1 MDAKNNF
8 VILSQPLC
16 VRDALSDQVRRAAP
30 EDKPVLER
38 LPDRT
43 VFAVFESLPNNL
55 EVFLGL
61 VTAEQVAANPSRVLA
76 DLLLK
81 PPPPPLMPETPLEV
95 ALHRLEVER
104 VGALPVVDE
113 DGRFLGAVTLVS
125 LLEALL
131 RREANLRQ
139 EGLVR
144 LEYCGKECERLKE
157 SLNQMMDLHQ
167 AAKGL
172 LICTLEGRTGR
183 AFLQA
188 TLELLCT
195 LVKARYGALVVLDQQ
210 GAISQFVFWGIDEE
224 TAKRIGRLPQGTGIL
239 GPNVLGRKGSLRLA
253 NLAEHPQAA
262 GFPEHH
268 PQMRSLVAAQIA
280 YQDQV
285 LGRVYLCDRQ
295 DGEPFSAEDEREVKQ
310 FAELLA
316 LSLLERQRRQ
326 ELDLKLKL
334 AAKVFEQANE
344 GILITDAEEKIVLVN
359 RALTTI
365 TGYREQELL
374 GKTPRIFQSGHQ
386 NREFYRAMWQNL
398 EEAGQWQGEIWNRR
412 KNGEVYPE
420 WLSISALTDET
431 GHVSHYVAVFS
442 DLSQTHLERKGLE
455 RLVHFDHL
463 TALPNRLTFRVQLKQ
478 AMLRTRFTGKYTA
491 LLMLDLDRFKSINDG
506 LGHQVGDCLLQQV
519 ARRLSHVLRKQEAPR
534 IGDIVA
540 RLSGDE
546 FGIILN
552 DLESPEDAENVAEK
566 ILGRFA
572 EPFSLGKLERSV
584 TASCGIAV
592 YPGDAETIDE
602 LIRHADLALYHA
614 KRLGRNRFCRY
625 DGNLH
630 AASSRRLMLE
640 NALYHALARG
650 EFTLHY
656 QPQVE
661 ISTGRVVG
669 LEALL
674 RWSHPEFGAVSPL
687 EFIPLLEETGL
698 IEEVGEWSLRQV
710 LAAYPKLCAKFGG
723 KLKVAVNI
731 SARQLNARLLAFFQA
746 ELAQSGIDPFCLE
759 LELTESAA
767 MDDPEAAREILVQLK
782 RLGVGICIDDFG
794 TGYSSLALL
803 TRLPVTGL
811 KIDRSF
817 VQNMMENPN
826 DFAVVFSVIA
836 LACSLKLKVTAEG
849 VETQA
854 QYEKLKAL
862 RCDFAQGYL
871 FGKPTPLEELKPLA
885 FPIPS

>member
-8 VILSQPLC
+8 VIASQPLC
-16 VRDALSDQVRRAAP
+16 VRNALSDQVKQAAP
-30 EDKPVLER
+30 EDRPVLEG

-43 VFAVFESLPNNL
+43 VFAVFESLPNKL
-55 EVFLGL
+55 KVFLGL

-81 PPPPPLMPETPLEV
+81 PPPPSLAPETPLEV
-95 ALHRLEVER
+95 ALRRLEIER

-131 RREANLRQ
+131 KREANLRQ
-139 EGLVR
+139 EGLAQ
-144 LEYCGKECERLKE
+144 LEHCRKEYERLKE
-157 SLNQMMDLHQ
+157 SLSQMTDLQQ

-172 LICTLEGRTGR
+172 LICTLEGRTER

-188 TLELLCT
+188 ALELLCA
-195 LVKARYGALVVLDQQ
+195 LVKARYGASVVLDQQ
-210 GAISQFVFWGIDEE
+210 GAISHFVFWGVDEE
-224 TAKRIGRLPQGTGIL
+224 TAKRIGRLPQGKGIL
-239 GPNVLGRKGSLRLA
+239 GPNVLGKKGSLRLE
-253 NLAEHPQAA
+253 NLAEHPQAV

-268 PQMRSLVAAQIA
+268 PPMRSLVAAQIA

-285 LGRVYLCDRQ
+285 LGRVYLCDRR

-310 FAELLA
+310 FAEFLA
-316 LSLLERQRRQ
+316 LSLLERQRKQ
-326 ELDLKLKL
+326 ELELKLKL
-334 AAKVFEQANE
+334 AAKVFEQASE
-344 GILITDAEEKIVLVN
+344 GILVTDDEEKIVLVN

-374 GKTPRIFQSGHQ
+374 GKTPRVFQSGQQ
-386 NREFYRAMWQNL
+386 NREFYRAMWQSL
-398 EEAGQWQGEIWNRR
+398 KETGQWQGEIWNKR

-420 WLSISALTDET
+420 WLRISTLTDEA
-431 GHVSHYVAVFS
+431 GRVSYYVAVFS
-442 DLSQTHLERKGLE
+442 DLSQVSLKRQGLE

-463 TALPNRLTFRVQLKQ
+463 TNLPNRLTFRAQLKH

-506 LGHQVGDCLLQQV
+506 LGHQLGDCLLQQV
-519 ARRLSHVLRKQEAPR
+519 ARRLQHSLRKQEAPR
-534 IGDIVA
+534 VGDVAA
-540 RLSGDE
+540 RLAGDE
-546 FGIILN
+546 FAVILN
-552 DLESPEDAENVAEK
+552 DLESPEDAEKIAKK
-566 ILGRFA
+566 ILRRLA
-572 EPFSLGKLERSV
+572 EPFVLGNLARSV

-592 YPGDAETIDE
+592 YPENADTLDE
-602 LIRHADLALYHA
+602 FIRHADLALYRA

-630 AASSRRLMLE
+630 AASSRQLMLE

-656 QPQVE
+656 QPQIEVG
-661 ISTGRVVG
+661 TGRIVG

-674 RWSHPEFGAVSPL
+674 RWVHPKFGWVSPV
-687 EFIPLLEETGL
+687 EFIPLLEEMCL
-698 IEEVGEWSLRQV
+698 IEEVGEWGLRQV
-710 LAAYPKLCAKFGG
+710 LAAYPRLRAKFGD

-731 SARQLNARLLAFFQA
+731 SARQLNERLLAFFRTA
-746 ELAQSGIDPFCLE
+746 LASLDHSCLE
-759 LELTESAA
+759 LELTESVN
-767 MDDPEAAREILVQLK
+767 MSDPEAAIEICSQLA
-782 RLGVGICIDDFG
+782 RLGVRVCIDDFG
-794 TGYSSLALL
+794 TGYSSLSYL

-817 VQNMMENPN
+817 VQDMMEDP
-826 DFAVVFSVIA
+826 DDLAVVSSIVA
-836 LACSLKLKVTAEG
+836 LGHSLRLKVTAEG

-862 RCDFAQGYL
+862 GCDFVQGYL
-871 FGKPTPLEELKPLA
+871 FGKPAPLETLKPLA
-885 FPIPS
+885 FPNPG